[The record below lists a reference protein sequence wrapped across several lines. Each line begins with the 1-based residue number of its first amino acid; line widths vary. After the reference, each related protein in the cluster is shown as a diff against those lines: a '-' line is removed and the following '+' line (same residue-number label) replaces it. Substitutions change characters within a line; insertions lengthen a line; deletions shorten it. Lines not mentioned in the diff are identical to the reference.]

1 MGGDIERIFRSH
13 YGAFCSFASKYV
25 RDDAVVEDIV
35 QDAFVTLLE
44 RSPHFDTETHL
55 KNFLY
60 VTIRNACLNYIRDE
74 EAKNRYVEAQVREEK
89 TESFEEEII
98 LSEVYQELAN
108 AVAELPEECRKVFEL
123 CYFQGKDNNEAA
135 EILGISVNT
144 VRTQKARGKKI
155 LREKLKDVYPLA
167 LLLLDL
173 LG

>member
-1 MGGDIERIFRSH
+1 MEGDIERIFRSH
-13 YGAFCSFASKYV
+13 YGAFCNFASKYV
-25 RDDAVVEDIV
+25 RDHAVVEDIV

-44 RSPHFDTETHL
+44 KSPKFDTEGHL

-74 EAKNRYVEAQVREEK
+74 EAKNRYLEAQAKEEN
-89 TESFEEEII
+89 TENFEEEII

-108 AVAELPEECRKVFEL
+108 AVADLPEECRKVFEL
-123 CYFQGKDNNEAA
+123 CYFQGKDNSEAA

>member
-25 RDDAVVEDIV
+25 RDDVVVEDIV
-35 QDAFVTLLE
+35 QDAFVALLE
-44 RSPHFDTETHL
+44 KSLKFESEAHL

-74 EAKNRYVEAQVREEK
+74 EAKNRYVEAQAREEK